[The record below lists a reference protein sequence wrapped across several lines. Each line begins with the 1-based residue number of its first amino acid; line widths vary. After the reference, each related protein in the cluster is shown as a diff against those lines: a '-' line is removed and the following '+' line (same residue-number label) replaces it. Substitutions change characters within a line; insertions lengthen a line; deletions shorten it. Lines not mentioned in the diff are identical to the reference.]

1 MYAKALKVKYMKELG
16 ELTSEMNE
24 FFTEPVDPAL
34 NQRLVYKDLKLVS
47 FHHPTK
53 EDCYVG
59 AILLYDL
66 ERFSRGA
73 KVR

>member
-1 MYAKALKVKYMKELG
+1 MYAKASKVKAMKEIG

-47 FHHPTK
+47 FYHPTK
-53 EDCYVG
+53 EACYIG
-59 AILLYDL
+59 SILLYDL
-66 ERFSRGA
+66 EWFSRGA